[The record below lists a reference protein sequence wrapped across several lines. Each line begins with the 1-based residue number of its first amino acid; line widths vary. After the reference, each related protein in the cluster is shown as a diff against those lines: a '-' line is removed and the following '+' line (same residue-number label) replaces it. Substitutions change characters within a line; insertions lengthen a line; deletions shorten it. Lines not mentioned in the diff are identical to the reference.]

1 MKCLIYRK
9 RSEVQGSPFRVS
21 FLLLILATSGI
32 FILNNK
38 IVNANNNE
46 QNKSV
51 APVVVNATVDRSEIS
66 IGDKI
71 RFTIAIEYD
80 PDVEI
85 SFPEFGEKLADFT
98 IKDFGRTEPEKL
110 KTGKFKQEEWYVLD
124 TFLTGSYVIPK
135 LTIRY
140 KNTNEDLS
148 EIETNEIFVEV
159 KSVINEGD
167 TAEDIREI
175 KDPVNISVSYYTI
188 YLILGGVF
196 GLLVIAGGLIYYFR
210 QRKSTTQ
217 VATPPQ
223 PPAHEIAYKEL
234 RKLTE
239 QDLIAKGKT
248 KEYFYRLS
256 NIVRCYIENRFALM
270 APERTTEEF
279 LTEMTDREIMEMEHK
294 RLIRKFLEQCDLV
307 KFAKYGPDN
316 EEIDGA
322 YNSAKKLIDETKA
335 VGS

>member
-1 MKCLIYRK
+1 MNAYDKLLRTC
-9 RSEVQGSPFRVS
+9 
-21 FLLLILATSGI
+21 LLLVLTTAGI
-32 FILNNK
+32 SFLNNK
-38 IVNANNNE
+38 IVNADKNE
-46 QNKSV
+46 RIESV
-51 APVVVNATVDRSEIS
+51 TPVVVNAAVDRSEIS

-71 RFTIAIEYD
+71 RLTITIEYD
-80 PDVEI
+80 PDFTI
-85 SFPEFGEKLADFT
+85 SFPEFGEKLSDFT

-110 KTGKFKQEEWYVLD
+110 KTGRIEQKEWYVLD

-140 KNTNEDLS
+140 KNAEEDLS

-159 KSVINEGD
+159 KSVINEGV

-175 KDPVNISVSYYTI
+175 KDPVNISVNYYII
-188 YLILGGVF
+188 YLIFGGVF
-196 GLLVIAGGLIYYFR
+196 GLLVIAGVLIYYFR
-210 QRKSTTQ
+210 QRKSTKQ
-217 VATPPQ
+217 EVAPLQ
-223 PPAHEIAYKEL
+223 PLSHEIAYKEL
-234 RKLTE
+234 KKLIAL
-239 QDLIAKGKT
+239 DLITKGKT

-256 NIVRCYIENRFALM
+256 TIVRCYIENRFALM

-307 KFAKYGPDN
+307 KFAKYGPDY

-322 YNSAKKLIDETKA
+322 YNSAKKLVDETKS
-335 VGS
+335 VGN